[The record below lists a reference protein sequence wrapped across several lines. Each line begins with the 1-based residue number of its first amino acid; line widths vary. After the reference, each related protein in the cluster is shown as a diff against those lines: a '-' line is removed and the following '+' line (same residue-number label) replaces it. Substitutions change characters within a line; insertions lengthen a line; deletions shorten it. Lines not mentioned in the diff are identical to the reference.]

1 MRTSSS
7 GGADRSVARRRPGR
21 GRCGR
26 AGAREAVR
34 ALEPHTRV
42 RGARAASR
50 PGESYW
56 ASISWAKICAGSQ
69 IPFYWNLDTTG
80 KLNST
85 QRKLVAIHEFGH
97 IQGLAHVTRTCS
109 QTPAVMVQGKNKWD
123 CGWAGTAPWLDDRN
137 GVHAEY

>member
-1 MRTSSS
+1 MTAWNDAGTPPTLMLTSSS
-7 GGADRSVARRRPGR
+7 PTV
-21 GRCGR
+21 
-26 AGAREAVR
+26 VV
-34 ALEPHTRV
+34 T
-42 RGARAASR
+42 AASR